1 MSDIN
6 IPDIAL
12 TENTSQRLPCALVL
26 DGSGSMAGAPI
37 DELNAGLRLL
47 EQELKNDD
55 VASQRVQLLV
65 IRFGDNNEVTVLS
78 DWKDAMDFQAPQI
91 HADGVSPL
99 GAAVTVALNKIEEQ
113 KERYRKNGIGY
124 NRPWLFL
131 LTDGEPT
138 DADWEQDAARCRNAE
153 QAGKVVFFGIGV
165 GPANLEKLE
174 RFSSRKPM
182 QLQGLKFRELFVW
195 LSRSAQTTSKA
206 ARGSDVQL
214 SAPTDWAQIP
224 S

>member
-1 MSDIN
+1 MDSPSDRHCRYVPPSPLASKRRLICLFMAQHVVELVVWNASILPGGAGEIITRILRYPPQRVTGSIMKYDFRGACIMNDIN

-99 GAAVTVALNKIEEQ
+99 GAAVTVVASP
-113 KERYRKNGIGY
+113 R
-124 NRPWLFL
+124 W
-131 LTDGEPT
+131 
-138 DADWEQDAARCRNAE
+138 
-153 QAGKVVFFGIGV
+153 VVRV
-165 GPANLEKLE
+165 EC
-174 RFSSRKPM
+174 
-182 QLQGLKFRELFVW
+182 
-195 LSRSAQTTSKA
+195 
-206 ARGSDVQL
+206 
-214 SAPTDWAQIP
+214 
-224 S
+224 